1 MSVNDLCWVL
11 CIYVFAYYLLARDV
25 LIELKRT
32 DPGYFNDSYRLNT
45 EVGMGTS
52 MDIGRMLFAN
62 DLPKP
67 EYTRYVR
74 YGLWGARLL
83 LAGFLPVAV
92 ILGMFFVHFSER
104 ERQ

>member
-11 CIYVFAYYLLARDV
+11 CIYVFGYYLLARDV

-52 MDIGRMLFAN
+52 MEIGRMLFAN

-92 ILGMFFVHFSER
+92 ILGMFFVHFTE
-104 ERQ
+104 